1 MIYGQLVAVEH
12 GWPAQTARPVIRLR
26 RHRAPVL
33 GLAAMETWSR
43 VAMGAAVGAV
53 FGAATSMLWPWVALG
68 IAVSMVAGYLR
79 DRPPQSGR

>member
-26 RHRAPVL
+26 RHRAPAL
-33 GLAAMETWSR
+33 GLAATEMWSR

-53 FGAATSMLWPWVALG
+53 FGAATCSVLWPWVALG
-68 IAVSMVAGYLR
+68 VALAVAAGHLH
-79 DRPPQSGR
+79 DRPPSSR